1 MFEYLRSIFALY
13 DNARVDLCDAV
24 KEEPFDGKGSE
35 RKEKKKKDGQR
46 AKEREGGEKR
56 HRRDG
61 RVEPQVSQDRVPYR
75 SFQRTSL
82 ILLPPPSSIRRRVPS
97 PPPLSFFSSPP
108 FASALV
114 SNRARSPLCLLRSFF
129 HCRARLVKRLR
140 ANTWAWITVVK
151 RRYSMATILW
161 SPCAMRHGPRPR
173 AASFNIFS
181 PYARVYVCLTGDVSS
196 SSLVSWWVGLNW

>member
-1 MFEYLRSIFALY
+1 MLASTCVTRWKRSRSME
-13 DNARVDLCDAV
+13 RVA
-24 KEEPFDGKGSE
+24 KGRKKRRKMDKGRKRE
-35 RKEKKKKDGQR
+35 R
-46 AKEREGGEKR
+46 GGEKR

-61 RVEPQVSQDRVPYR
+61 RVEPQVSQNRVPYR

-196 SSLVSWWVGLNW
+196 SSLVSWWVGWNW

>member
-46 AKEREGGEKR
+46 AKEREGGGKKASTR
-56 HRRDG
+56 WSRGATGIPGPRTL
-61 RVEPQVSQDRVPYR
+61 QVVSADL
-75 SFQRTSL
+75 TH
-82 ILLPPPSSIRRRVPS
+82 LLLPPSSIRRRVPS
-97 PPPLSFFSSPP
+97 PPLSFFSSPP

-140 ANTWAWITVVK
+140 ANT
-151 RRYSMATILW
+151 
-161 SPCAMRHGPRPR
+161 
-173 AASFNIFS
+173 
-181 PYARVYVCLTGDVSS
+181 
-196 SSLVSWWVGLNW
+196 

>member
-35 RKEKKKKDGQR
+35 RKEKRRKMDKGRKR
-46 AKEREGGEKR
+46 ERGEKKASTR
-56 HRRDG
+56 WSRGATGIPGPRTL
-61 RVEPQVSQDRVPYR
+61 QVVSADLTHPPP
-75 SFQRTSL
+75 
-82 ILLPPPSSIRRRVPS
+82 PPPSSIRRRVPS

-140 ANTWAWITVVK
+140 ANT
-151 RRYSMATILW
+151 
-161 SPCAMRHGPRPR
+161 
-173 AASFNIFS
+173 
-181 PYARVYVCLTGDVSS
+181 
-196 SSLVSWWVGLNW
+196 